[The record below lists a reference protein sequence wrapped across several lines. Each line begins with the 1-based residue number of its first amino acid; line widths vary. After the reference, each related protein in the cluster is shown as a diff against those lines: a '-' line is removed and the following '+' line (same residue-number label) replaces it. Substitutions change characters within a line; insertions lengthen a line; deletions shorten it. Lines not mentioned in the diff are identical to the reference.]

1 MKGTKRNSRGCFGQG
16 DLMTNSF
23 EKHLCAWLMSV
34 GHLADPL
41 PTRCSFQADPLL
53 HPTKAFGAL
62 AYFKKKLYKREKS
75 SLYLKKAWLK
85 RGLAS
90 SEKFGIN
97 GMNDSTP

>member
-1 MKGTKRNSRGCFGQG
+1 
-16 DLMTNSF
+16 
-23 EKHLCAWLMSV
+23 
-34 GHLADPL
+34 
-41 PTRCSFQADPLL
+41 L